1 MDLSFWLG
9 KCVWDTHV
17 VLWQKFG
24 GSILDIYGVMRIAR
38 LDATVHRHSPARTG
52 RMLTVY
58 IRIKLQVDVEADKS
72 SIVVKGPFFPR
83 VMNPRY

>member
-9 KCVWDTHV
+9 QYVWDTHV

-38 LDATVHRHSPARTG
+38 LDATVHKRLPART
-52 RMLTVY
+52 RRTV
-58 IRIKLQVDVEADKS
+58 RRLCSD
-72 SIVVKGPFFPR
+72 GPRGPGGNTCLVAF
-83 VMNPRY
+83 